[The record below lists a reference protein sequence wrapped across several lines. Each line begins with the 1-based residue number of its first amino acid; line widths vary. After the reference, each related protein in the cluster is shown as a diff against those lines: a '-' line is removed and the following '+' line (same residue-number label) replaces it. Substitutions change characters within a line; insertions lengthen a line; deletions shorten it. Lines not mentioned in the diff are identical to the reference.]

1 MLGLINTGR
10 ATQACGWC
18 QGLSIRSGYL
28 GPVPAAGYLDGQSS
42 GRIYP
47 WIYQFRPRLYV
58 QSSNGC
64 NLAPKSSFIRSCKQG
79 LKRFQ
84 RPPRRSL
91 HGPFFGRLLSQ
102 GSPILANYPGLVLG
116 SLGRT
121 IWPRRRS
128 VWSLR
133 SSPVSKTS
141 SPISKTQCCCP
152 TSTSVCPGNNSLCL
166 GIICERLGIS
176 KTLKPA
182 SKKFILS
189 SKTPNSGSEA
199 FTPFS
204 LNMGAKSTS
213 LASKTSNL
221 ASKIQFGFHDD
232 QSVPQEFYRLCKT
245 CGLLTIYDRPAC
257 GRPACGKCVRAQPT
271 LQHRAGRRRPS
282 RVDPSRTPPTTLPG
296 RPQKPSLTDHVS
308 WGSKTISA
316 IVIGIKQNED
326 KHIKEKNLQFNH
338 IEHERRGLS

>member
-133 SSPVSKTS
+133 SSPVSKRS

-176 KTLKPA
+176 RSHL
-182 SKKFILS
+182 
-189 SKTPNSGSEA
+189 
-199 FTPFS
+199 
-204 LNMGAKSTS
+204 GANLDRFWYQKSTKIHPKID
-213 LASKTSNL
+213 SKRHQ
-221 ASKIQFGFHDD
+221 KINNF
-232 QSVPQEFYRLCKT
+232 FYRFFGHL
-245 CGLLTIYDRPAC
+245 
-257 GRPACGKCVRAQPT
+257 
-271 LQHRAGRRRPS
+271 
-282 RVDPSRTPPTTLPG
+282 
-296 RPQKPSLTDHVS
+296 
-308 WGSKTISA
+308 GSIL
-316 IVIGIKQNED
+316 GP
-326 KHIKEKNLQFNH
+326 NL
-338 IEHERRGLS
+338 GPC